1 MMREIIPILLL
12 VSVLAH
18 GANAQILLEDPP
30 PIEEGVT
37 DPEDMLEDDP
47 EDLVVDENPIDPD
60 LVMEPEAST
69 TPSSVTYP
77 PYRIRYLADIIERDE
92 GQDRLVEEGVFNT
105 PSQANEVI
113 NILAHLRV
121 ATQVDCACEDYRR
134 DAINAG
140 YLEENMFG
148 LLQGYGYVSRLVP
161 SSQVSTLPD
170 YVGVMSPYLVLSRSG
185 FRDENY
191 TGYNYSN
198 GINGWNDQWGLF
210 GSVTTPT
217 LNPNDPRQYAR
228 VDHKGVFHDTRIEPL
243 VQARVT
249 QIMGGYRI
257 DDPASLCAFA
267 ALDRSIDDMMSW
279 VLIRDLRR
287 NWSGPVEQP

>member
-1 MMREIIPILLL
+1 MILILLL
-12 VSVLAH
+12 VSVLTP

-37 DPEDMLEDDP
+37 DPEDMLGDDP
-47 EDLVVDENPIDPD
+47 EDLVVEEGPTDPD
-60 LVMEPEAST
+60 LGLEPDASI

-92 GQDRLVEEGVFNT
+92 GQNRLVEEGVFNT
-105 PSQANEVI
+105 TSQANEVI

-121 ATQVDCACEDYRR
+121 AYHVDCACEGYRR

-140 YLEENMFG
+140 YLEEDMFG
-148 LLQGYGYVSRLVP
+148 MLQVYGYLSKLVP
-161 SSQVSTLPD
+161 SSQVSALPE
-170 YVGVMSPYLVLSRSG
+170 YVGVMTPYLILSG
-185 FRDENY
+185 N
-191 TGYNYSN
+191 GYREDNYS
-198 GINGWNDQWGLF
+198 GYSYFNGWNERWGTF
-210 GSVTTPT
+210 GSVTSPT
-217 LNPNDPRQYAR
+217 LNQNDPRQYAR
-228 VDHKGVFHDTRIEPL
+228 VDHMGIFHDTRIEPL
-243 VQARVT
+243 VQSRVT

-257 DDPASLCAFA
+257 VDPASLCAFA

-287 NWSGPVEQP
+287 NWSGSNEHQ